1 MTDSISQ
8 LQLQMAV
15 LYEDPDVFI
24 QRCPTAAVANGEKGP
39 AVRELVYSHAQ
50 DADRRR
56 MAGMEETIERILS
69 RMETAES
76 NLS

>member
-24 QRCPTAAVANGEKGP
+24 HRCPTAAVAHGELGP
-39 AVRELVYSHAQ
+39 AVRELTYAHTLN
-50 DADRRR
+50 ADRTRR
-56 MAGMEETIERILS
+56 AGMEVSIEEILR
-69 RMETAES
+69 RMG
-76 NLS
+76 NCRK